1 MLPSS
6 IRPTVSETTITK
18 VTRLFNGTLTDILNE
33 LLQNARRAGA
43 EQIRIDTE
51 QDAGGSFHLTIQD
64 DGSGIEDPT
73 KLLTLGSSGWDS
85 EIQGREDPAG
95 MGVFSL
101 AGRAVT
107 ITSRHA
113 SHDHGWKVAI
123 PADAWTGEAD
133 LALVEADH
141 SIGTT
146 IAFSV
151 TDAKEHHLTTAVK
164 AAAKY
169 HPQQV
174 LMNGVPCAQEAFLA
188 EALHIVEW
196 RGSRIGV
203 FAGSNPHGSPTANF
217 HGLTITGS
225 LGRLS
230 ESLNGRSFHARIDI
244 GDTPDLQLVLP
255 ARKEFVVNACHAEL
269 KLACERAIFEAIAQ
283 RPSHRLAFDQWQRAA
298 ELGISLPEAEQVL
311 IHWQPGEQDYRNSG
325 SDYNVTAVT
334 DRSILVEEDEIFIEQ
349 PMDRAL
355 TGHALR
361 PHLLEP
367 HQGYG
372 GYSWYDALPKLHD
385 IAFVVAT
392 DEGDIR
398 IATGDE
404 NRQVLTSDI
413 KTRSITCHWAITL
426 PDGTTD
432 RHWIATDVAF
442 SMDEHVWSTELD
454 DMAIAWTAQRD
465 LDPGQLVGLLQ
476 AVCFSPSDDCGAD
489 SWDTQQER
497 FLSDARSRARTI
509 LLSADEAIIDDIREL
524 IASNRWRLPQG
535 RAVAIAIDRDTIN
548 VALGDLPEAA

>member
-43 EQIRIDTE
+43 EQIRIDYE
-51 QDAGGSFHLTIQD
+51 PGADGSIDLTIQD
-64 DGSGIEDPT
+64 DGSGIEDPA

-101 AGRAVT
+101 AGREVT

-151 TDAKEHHLTTAVK
+151 AGTKEHHLTAAIK
-164 AAAKY
+164 AATKY
-169 HPQQV
+169 YPQQV
-174 LMNGVPCAQEAFLA
+174 LMNGEPCAQEAFLA
-188 EALHIVEW
+188 EALHIVVW

-298 ELGISLPEAEQVL
+298 ELGISLPE
-311 IHWQPGEQDYRNSG
+311 P
-325 SDYNVTAVT
+325 
-334 DRSILVEEDEIFIEQ
+334 
-349 PMDRAL
+349 
-355 TGHALR
+355 
-361 PHLLEP
+361 
-367 HQGYG
+367 
-372 GYSWYDALPKLHD
+372 
-385 IAFVVAT
+385 
-392 DEGDIR
+392 
-398 IATGDE
+398 
-404 NRQVLTSDI
+404 NRY
-413 KTRSITCHWAITL
+413 
-426 PDGTTD
+426 
-432 RHWIATDVAF
+432 
-442 SMDEHVWSTELD
+442 
-454 DMAIAWTAQRD
+454 
-465 LDPGQLVGLLQ
+465 
-476 AVCFSPSDDCGAD
+476 
-489 SWDTQQER
+489 
-497 FLSDARSRARTI
+497 
-509 LLSADEAIIDDIREL
+509 
-524 IASNRWRLPQG
+524 
-535 RAVAIAIDRDTIN
+535 
-548 VALGDLPEAA
+548 